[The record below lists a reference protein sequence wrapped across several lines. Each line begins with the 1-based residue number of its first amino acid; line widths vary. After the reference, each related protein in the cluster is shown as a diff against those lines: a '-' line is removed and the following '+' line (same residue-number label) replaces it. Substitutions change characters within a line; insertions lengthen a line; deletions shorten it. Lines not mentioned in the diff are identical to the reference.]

1 MLKFMEIPSQNARPD
16 GAQRTMRILIAE
28 DDPSIAAGVSAA
40 LRQGGHAV
48 DHVADGARADAA
60 LKDTPYDLLV
70 LDLGLPNLDG
80 SEVLQRVRR
89 RGSGLPVLVVT
100 AREGLRERVRVL
112 DLGADDY
119 LVKPFA
125 LAEFEARV
133 RALLRRYTTQGAP
146 ELALGRLRLDLP
158 GHRAWVDDTPLEL
171 TAREFGLL
179 EALAARPD
187 RVTSRAQ
194 LIEALCSWDEELT
207 DNGLDIAIYRLRRKL
222 VDSGTQV
229 RTIRGLGYLLE
240 EVKEA

>member
-1 MLKFMEIPSQNARPD
+1 
-16 GAQRTMRILIAE
+16 MRILIAE
-28 DDPSIAAGVSAA
+28 DDPAIAAGISAA

-48 DHVADGARADAA
+48 DHVADGSRADAA
-60 LKDTPYDLLV
+60 LRDTPYDLLV
-70 LDLGLPNLDG
+70 LDLGLPALDG
-80 SEVLQRVRR
+80 SEVLQRVRK
-89 RGSGLPVLVVT
+89 RGSSLPVLVVT

-146 ELALGRLRLDLP
+146 ELGIGRLRLDLP

-222 VDSGTQV
+222 ADSGTQV

-240 EVKEA
+240 EVKPE

>member
-1 MLKFMEIPSQNARPD
+1 
-16 GAQRTMRILIAE
+16 MRILLVE
-28 DDPSIAAGVSAA
+28 DDPSIAEGIRAS

-48 DHVADGARADAA
+48 DHVADGSQADAA
-60 LKDTPYDLLV
+60 LRDHGYDLLV
-70 LDLGLPNLDG
+70 LDLGLPGLDG
-80 SEVLQRVRR
+80 SEVLQRLRR
-89 RGSGLPVLVVT
+89 RGKGLPVLVVT
-100 AREGLRERVRVL
+100 ARDGLAERIRVL

-125 LAEFEARV
+125 LSEFEARV
-133 RALLRRYTTQGAP
+133 RALLRRASSQGKP
-146 ELALGRLRLDLP
+146 ELQLGRLRLDLP
-158 GHRAWVDDTPLEL
+158 GHRAWVDDAPLEL

-194 LIEALCSWDEELT
+194 LVEALCNWDEELT

-222 VDSGTQV
+222 SGSGTQV

-240 EVKEA
+240 ESKEGVE

>member
-1 MLKFMEIPSQNARPD
+1 
-16 GAQRTMRILIAE
+16 MRLLIAE
-28 DDPSIAAGVSAA
+28 DDPAIAAGISAT
-40 LRQGGHAV
+40 LRQSGHAV
-48 DHVADGARADAA
+48 DHVADGKSADEA
-60 LKDTPYDLLV
+60 LRGTPYDLLI
-70 LDLGLPNLDG
+70 LDLGLPALDG
-80 SEVLQRVRR
+80 SEVLERVRK
-89 RGSGLPVLVVT
+89 RGSTLPILVIT

-133 RALLRRYTTQGAP
+133 RALLRRYAAQGAP
-146 ELALGRLRLDLP
+146 ELTLGRLRMDLP
-158 GHRAWVDDTPLEL
+158 GHRAWVGDTPLEL

-194 LIEALCSWDEELT
+194 LTEALCSWDEELT
-207 DNGLDIAIYRLRRKL
+207 DNGLDIALYRLRRKL
-222 VDSGTQV
+222 ADSGTQV

-240 EVKEA
+240 EVEGA